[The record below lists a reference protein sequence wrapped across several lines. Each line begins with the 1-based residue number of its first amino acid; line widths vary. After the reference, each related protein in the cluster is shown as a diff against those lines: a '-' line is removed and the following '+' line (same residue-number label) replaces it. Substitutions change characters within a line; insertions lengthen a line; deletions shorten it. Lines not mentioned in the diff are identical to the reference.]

1 MNSSGGSGMSDRRLH
16 GRFWIE
22 LVLSVLS
29 FILTVG
35 TVLVPDWIEV
45 IFHIEPDEGVGSL
58 EALITVVAVAV
69 TVAFVLAARFEWR
82 RASARH
88 PG

>member
-1 MNSSGGSGMSDRRLH
+1 MGDRRLR

-22 LVLSVLS
+22 LVLSALS
-29 FILTVG
+29 LLLTIG
-35 TVLVPDWIEV
+35 TILVPDWIEV
-45 IFHIEPDEGVGSL
+45 IFHIEPDEGGGSL

-82 RASARH
+82 RASARQ

>member
-1 MNSSGGSGMSDRRLH
+1 MSNRRLR

-22 LVLSVLS
+22 LVLSALS
-29 FILTVG
+29 CLLTIG
-35 TVLVPDWIEV
+35 TVLVHDWIEV
-45 IFHIEPDEGVGSL
+45 LFHIEPDEGGGSL
-58 EALITVVAVAV
+58 EALITVLAVAV

-82 RASARH
+82 RASARQ